1 MNAGVGTEDL
11 DPILD
16 RFITPE
22 DLEAEYNNS
31 AVEFRIPGYPNKT
44 QLSDIAANII

>member
-22 DLEAEYNNS
+22 DLEAEYS
-31 AVEFRIPGYPNKT
+31 AIEFRIPGYPNKT